1 MELPRLETIWQKYRD
16 KGLSIVAVEAFKDR
30 ETALEFI
37 KKENLSFHLLENLGG
52 DGEIV
57 YGNYKVSG
65 FPSTFVIDR
74 NGKVIYFHYGFS
86 EGDEVE
92 LEKQILKLLED

>member
-1 MELPRLETIWQKYRD
+1 VELPRLETIWQKYRD
-16 KGLSIVAVEAFKDR
+16 KGLSIVAVEAFRDR

-37 KKENLSFHLLENLGG
+37 KKENLSFHLLENLEG

-74 NGKVIYFHYGFS
+74 NGKAVFFHYGFS